1 MSFNRDKIL
10 TAIFL
15 GVLAVLATVVIG
27 CGDKGVNSQGGDLTG
42 YVYRAGTSQGVFGV
56 EVSCAGIKTMTIG
69 DGSYTLTGISGGTH
83 TLTARKTDYE
93 YFSTDVTVD
102 GPTTKNIY
110 ITYSQEVKD
119 DGDTEE

>member
-1 MSFNRDKIL
+1 MNFNRGKFI

-27 CGDKGVNSQGGDLTG
+27 CGDKGVNTQGGDLSG
-42 YVYRAGTSQGVFGV
+42 HVFRAGTSQGVYGV
-56 EVSCAGIKTMTIG
+56 EVSCAGIESTTRG
-69 DGSYTLTGISGGTH
+69 DGSYTLTGLPGGTH
-83 TLTARKTDYE
+83 ALTARKTDYE
-93 YFSTDVTVD
+93 YFSTDVTVN

-110 ITYSQEVKD
+110 ITYSNEVKD